1 MAYSLFYF
9 TLLLFFLFIFLAGH
23 YARAHFKDVPSLC
36 LPLSPTCTT
45 PRSPSTRSTSTCPSA
60 SAVFLVFHV
69 LFYYP
74 RANVFMYIQATR
86 DPWDGGGSHKHHY
99 RMHRI
104 EFNSSYSFLS
114 VAIPA
119 SHTPPPPPIRLHPT
133 LCTPPL
139 TKAPLI
145 VVLSIEI
152 SYYRYLAKW

>member
-1 MAYSLFYF
+1 MHARTLRMCRAY
-9 TLLLFFLFIFLAGH
+9 
-23 YARAHFKDVPSLC
+23 VCLC
-36 LPLSPTCTT
+36 LPHAPLLVLHRP
-45 PRSPSTRSTSTCPSA
+45 RSTSTCPSA

-86 DPWDGGGSHKHHY
+86 DPWDGGGSHKRHY

-119 SHTPPPPPIRLHPT
+119 SHTPPPPPPIRLHPT